1 MPHRAADIP
10 YASRPPCLCSR
21 FPLNLEY
28 TSSISACENAVYPGF
43 SYNYLHRKGLSALL
57 ILSPTALLFA
67 TLEQN
72 VTDFAL
78 HYSQYACLFFGRLWE
93 TWRQELYVASLC
105 ESMLST
111 HWILNE
117 YSLYLIYRAY
127 ELKGKNAKIK
137 FTYETSIHTSVFG
150 QCAQQA
156 DLRTEY
162 Y

>member
-1 MPHRAADIP
+1 MRTTDVEEHCTSFLI
-10 YASRPPCLCSR
+10 CLLKKGYDAYIW
-21 FPLNLEY
+21 FTE
-28 TSSISACENAVYPGF
+28 CELKSLYHNF
-43 SYNYLHRKGLSALL
+43 LRRKGLSALL

-78 HYSQYACLFFGRLWE
+78 HYSQYACLFFGRFWE

-111 HWILNE
+111 HWLLNE

-127 ELKGKNAKIK
+127 ELKGKNAKTK

-150 QCAQQA
+150 QCGQQT